1 MAIRCGSSGSRSV
14 GSAARNAV
22 RPLEVVDVEHD
33 REAPR
38 QPGLDGAVHAVGGDG
53 VPAHGQSHE
62 VEPRVADRVEPAV
75 VELQLAA
82 VERPAQADP
91 AP

>member
-1 MAIRCGSSGSRSV
+1 MPRRSA
-14 GSAARNAV
+14 SARTS
-22 RPLEVVDVEHD
+22 
-33 REAPR
+33 
-38 QPGLDGAVHAVGGDG
+38 AVHARAVGGDG

-75 VELQLAA
+75 VELQPAA
-82 VERPAQADP
+82 VERPAEADP